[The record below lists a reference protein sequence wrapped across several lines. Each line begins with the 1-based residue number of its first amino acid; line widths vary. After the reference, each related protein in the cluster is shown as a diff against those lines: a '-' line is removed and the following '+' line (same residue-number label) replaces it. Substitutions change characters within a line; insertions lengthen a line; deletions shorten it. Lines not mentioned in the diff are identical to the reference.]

1 MGNNYY
7 HRRHLYSD
15 DEIASCYLKYESQN
29 KAAAELGISRETVAR
44 AVRRKGL
51 KLTGQHHNG
60 QNQPQEKIS
69 DAQLIEEAKGLNCRE
84 IAIKYG
90 MSEERVWRRAKRLGL
105 DVSSRGAGGKWRR
118 RADRY
123 GCAEFDETITLKDL
137 IKRDGGIC
145 QICGKPTDAN
155 DIKAGHIGKAY
166 PTLDHIIPLSKG
178 GSHTWD
184 NVQLAHMSCNAGK
197 CDRQN

>member
-1 MGNNYY
+1 MEKY
-7 HRRHLYSD
+7 HINKTPRDGEYV
-15 DEIASCYLKYESQN
+15 AAYLKYKSQN
-29 KAAAELGISRETVAR
+29 KAARECGASRETIAR
-44 AVRRKGL
+44 AVRRAGISL
-51 KLTGQHHNG
+51 QGQHSAGNYG
-60 QNQPQEKIS
+60 GGDAPKIT
-69 DAQLIEEAKGLNCRE
+69 DAELIEESKTMNCRE
-84 IAIKYG
+84 IAQLHG